1 MKYAHRAF
9 LAGAATILAAAGTAN
24 ESIDGGW
31 RGTLATGAGTELA
44 VNLVIRPAGDGY
56 GAYLDGRRWP
66 AVSGG
71 RASDV
76 SVSDGVVRVAF
87 DALGAVFE
95 GALAEDG
102 LAGYW
107 RQPGTEL
114 PLTLV
119 AYPRPAPGP
128 EEIERFAGVWSA
140 NIDGLPI
147 ELRFEVDEL
156 GELVCAITVVPEN
169 FTFSAGFVAVDGTN
183 MRLEAPRLGVMT
195 ASVIGDAMTAELR
208 ASGGTVSFQA
218 TRGAAE
224 PAAGE

>member
-9 LAGAATILAAAGTAN
+9 VAGAATILAAVGSAN
-24 ESIDGGW
+24 EAIDGGW
-31 RGTLATGAGTELA
+31 RGTLVTGAGTELS
-44 VNLVIRPAGDGY
+44 VDLVIRTAGDGY

-76 SVSDGVVRVAF
+76 TVSDGVVRVAF

-95 GALAEDG
+95 GALADDG
-102 LAGYW
+102 LDGHW

-119 AYPRPAPGP
+119 AYPRPAPAP

-140 NIDGLPI
+140 SVGEVPI
-147 ELRFEVDEL
+147 KLRFEVDEL
-156 GELVCAITVVPEN
+156 GELVCAVTVVPED
-169 FTFSAGFVAVDGTN
+169 FTFSAGLVAVDGAN

-195 ASVIGDAMTAELR
+195 ASVMGEAMRAELR
-208 ASGGTVSFQA
+208 ASGGAVSFQA

>member
-9 LAGAATILAAAGTAN
+9 VAGAATILAVVGSAN

-31 RGTLATGAGTELA
+31 RGTLVTGAGTELS
-44 VNLVIRPAGDGY
+44 VDLVIRTVDDGY

-76 SVSDGVVRVAF
+76 SVSDGVVGVAF

-95 GALAEDG
+95 GASAGDE
-102 LAGYW
+102 LAGHW
-107 RQPGTEL
+107 RQPGTDL

-128 EEIERFAGVWSA
+128 DEIGRFAGTWSA
-140 NIDGLPI
+140 SVDGLPI

-156 GELVCAITVVPEN
+156 GELVCAITVVPES
-169 FTFSAGFVAVDGTN
+169 FTFSAGLVAVDGAS
-183 MRLEAPRLGVMT
+183 MRLEAPRLGSMT
-195 ASVIGDAMTAELR
+195 ASVMGDAMTAELR
-208 ASGGTVSFQA
+208 ASGGAVSFQA
-218 TRGAAE
+218 TRGVAGRAARE
-224 PAAGE
+224 